1 MEWENTKL
9 ILDEFGKQFIDAYRS
24 GLDAKDANASRGL
37 YNSLNFEIKLGEQS
51 ISLDILLNDYWKYL
65 EYGCKGEET
74 SYPEAYYPA
83 HFPPTSAIEEW
94 IRIKPVIP
102 RQMDNGKLP
111 TQKQLAF
118 LIARSIFNQG
128 IEPRFIFRD
137 AGESVW
143 EQLKD
148 ALEEAIA
155 KDVKNNIKE
164 VFKIFDFRENK
175 NIKK

>member
-24 GLDAKDANASRGL
+24 GLDEKDANASMGL

-65 EYGCKGEET
+65 EYGCKGEES
-74 SYPEAYYPA
+74 SYPEAYYPV

-102 RQMDNGKLP
+102 DQRNGKLP

-118 LIARSIFNQG
+118 LIARSIYNQG

-148 ALEEAIA
+148 ALEDAIT

-175 NIKK
+175 